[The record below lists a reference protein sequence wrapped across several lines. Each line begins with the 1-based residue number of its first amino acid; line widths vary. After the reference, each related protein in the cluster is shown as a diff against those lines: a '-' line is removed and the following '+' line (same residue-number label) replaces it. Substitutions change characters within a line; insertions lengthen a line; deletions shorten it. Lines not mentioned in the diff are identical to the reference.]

1 MMLYEKG
8 SSKAMLTN
16 LACVS
21 AAVSKACFWTQ
32 FREKYFG
39 CLKPFG
45 GHLKKSIESVGKR
58 ALQRLQTF
66 GIDLFRGQGDSL
78 DSVGSKLQ
86 DWGLSTVPKY
96 LQWKWN
102 RVHPRLKGSRPG
114 ESYLRGRPDFWLD
127 RFLPENC

>member
-1 MMLYEKG
+1 MLYEKG

-45 GHLKKSIESVGKR
+45 GHLKKVLNQWGKGPYSGYKLSESTCSGVREILLTQWAPNSKTGGCQLFQNTSSGSGKGC
-58 ALQRLQTF
+58 T
-66 GIDLFRGQGDSL
+66 
-78 DSVGSKLQ
+78 
-86 DWGLSTVPKY
+86 
-96 LQWKWN
+96 
-102 RVHPRLKGSRPG
+102 HLKGSRPG
-114 ESYLRGRPDFWLD
+114 ESYYRGRPDFWLD